1 MGKRDFSD
9 QVTYFMAREEYLDYF
24 KQRLADAFIDEAPSR
39 EDLIKYHP
47 EIMTEGRFIAKYY
60 PHLMRDPKAW
70 GGIDDE
76 PDDYEVY
83 AKTDFRRAFW
93 DLGYNPSDKDEVWKP
108 TLVEKYAAEVSSKL
122 QFPHDTCFLFALGA
136 VASAMTRQFHYRL
149 NKQDE
154 YTRAPV
160 NLYVVTAQPAG
171 TAKSGVF
178 RNFVSPI
185 QLAYSKINEKQ
196 RKERAKLLA
205 KMELLKADVKKAKNE
220 DEKNALLNEIAETD
234 NALLHTPVYVYALDD
249 ATAEGLRDVA
259 SRQMGFFNMV
269 SEESD
274 LVKVLMGT
282 VYGDGKR
289 KNNNSMFLKAWD
301 GDIISVARSGQDVIT
316 TNVKATLAVIA
327 QDEAIRVIL
336 EAGLSGQ
343 GVNERVL
350 VHREKDM
357 LDTIDYRK
365 RSGSVISPALRAE
378 YQLMISGLVEAD
390 PERDICDFYISE
402 NGREALT
409 LYMEHMQMKSRVE
422 SIYKDPAIMGV
433 VSKGE
438 KQIMKIASVLHGS
451 YIYQKGNARSAEI
464 PEITIRR
471 AIGLFDQLISGYVR
485 SAENQGYAGTSPR
498 IERVR
503 RYIEKCLQQ
512 RKYRIS
518 ISAITDAVRRDD
530 VFSRCVS
537 VSEILK
543 TEVLLEME
551 IQNMVV
557 VSGKN
562 VFINQDA
569 F

>member
-9 QVTYFMAREEYLDYF
+9 QVTYFMAASEYKEYLEG
-24 KQRLADAFIDEAPSR
+24 KLAEHFLEEAPKR

-47 EIMTEGRFIAKYY
+47 DIMTEGRYFARYY
-60 PHLMRDPKAW
+60 PHLMRDPHVW
-70 GGIDDE
+70 GGIEDE
-76 PDDYEVY
+76 PDDIEVY

-93 DLGYNPSDKDEVWKP
+93 DLGYNPTDKDDVWKP
-108 TLVEKYAAEVSSKL
+108 TLVEKYAAEVATKL

-136 VASAMTRQFHYRL
+136 VASAMTRQFHYKL
-149 NKQDE
+149 NREDD
-154 YTRAPV
+154 YTKAPV

-205 KMELLKADVKKAKNE
+205 KMELLKADVKKAHNE
-220 DEKNALLNEIAETD
+220 DEKNAMLNEIAETD
-234 NALLHTPVYVYALDD
+234 AAILRTPVYVYALDD

-289 KNNNSMFLKAWD
+289 KSNNSMFLKAWD
-301 GDIISVARSGQDVIT
+301 GDIISVARSGQDVVT

-336 EAGLSGQ
+336 EAGLSGT

-350 VHREKDM
+350 VHRERDM
-357 LDTIDYRK
+357 LDSIDYRK
-365 RSGSVISPALRAE
+365 RSGSVINPTLRAE

-409 LYMEHMQMKSRVE
+409 LYMEHMQFKAKNE
-422 SIYKDPAIMGV
+422 KIYRDPAIMGV

-451 YIYQKGNARSAEI
+451 YIYQKGVARTAEI
-464 PEITIRR
+464 PEVAIRR
-471 AIGLFDQLISGYVR
+471 AIGLFDQLISGYVK

-512 RKYRIS
+512 RKYRVS
-518 ISAITDAVRRDD
+518 LSSITDAVRRDD
-530 VFSRCVS
+530 MFSRCPS
-537 VSEILK
+537 VA
-543 TEVLLEME
+543 EVLKNEVLIEME

-557 VSGKN
+557 VSGRN